1 MDRDELSA
9 AMIQDLGQ
17 VFAQALGEAAPAL
30 ARADLDGI
38 ERRLQAVGR
47 QVLGQVVEQ
56 VLAARAAGPRERP
69 PCPACGGRLRL
80 VEQARRRDLQGLV
93 GDYTLWR
100 PTYSCYGCGQ
110 GHAPLD
116 AEVGLGAGA
125 LSPGLA
131 RVVCRGGID
140 DSFSDAT
147 DLLAETLGVQVR
159 SDLERRTTEGMGA
172 VAEAAQQA
180 VITALRQGQAPP
192 APEGVTLVVVE
203 VDGVQAPL
211 LDGWHEMKV
220 GRVAPLGPGLRHH
233 ADSGRTHL
241 ALGPSVCCAGLET
254 AELFWYRMAAV
265 AGGAGLGRATRTV
278 VVLADGADWIWKR
291 AAQFVGGPGREVVEI
306 VDIYHAYE
314 HLWTVGNA
322 VFGRDTLPARVWV
335 ERLKGCLYAEGVTPV
350 LAALDALAPPT
361 EAATEAVRTAQG
373 YFTDHTARM
382 NYPAFVAR
390 QFPVGS
396 GAIESMCKM
405 LIEER
410 EKGSGMRWSAQ
421 GAQAVATLRALHRSG
436 QWAAFWQ
443 QHPQRQRLLLCPRVR
458 SPRRAPAPA
467 TQEQDAGSAAAPLS
481 VPPASS
487 TPPSLGSR
495 RPAANHPW
503 RRQPLGRPRC
513 A

>member
-1 MDRDELSA
+1 MDRGELSA

-17 VFAQALGEAAPAL
+17 VFAQALGEAATTL
-30 ARADLDGI
+30 ATADLDGI

-47 QVLGQVVEQ
+47 QVLGQVV
-56 VLAARAAGPRERP
+56 AARAALPQERP

-80 VEQARRRDLQGLV
+80 VAQARRRDLQGLV
-93 GDYTLWR
+93 GDYTLR
-100 PTYSCYGCGQ
+100 RSTYHCDGCGQ

-116 AEVGLGAGA
+116 AELGLGAGA

-140 DSFSDAT
+140 DSFSEAT

-159 SDLERRTTEGMGA
+159 SDLERRTTERMGA

-180 VITALRQGQAPP
+180 AIAAVRQGQAPP
-192 APEGVTLVVVE
+192 APEGVMLVVVA

-220 GRVAPLGPGLRHH
+220 GRVAPLGPALRHH

-241 ALGPSVCCAGLET
+241 ARGPSVCCAGLET
-254 AELFWYRMAAV
+254 AALFWYRVTAV
-265 AGGAGLGRATRTV
+265 AGDGGLGRATRTV
-278 VVLADGADWIWKR
+278 VARGDGADWIWR
-291 AAQFVGGPGREVVEI
+291 HAAQFVGAPSREVVEI

-335 ERLKGCLYAEGVTPV
+335 ERLKDRLYEEGAVPV
-350 LAALDALAPPT
+350 RAGLDALAAPT
-361 EAATEAVRTAQG
+361 EAAAEAVRTARE
-373 YFTDHTARM
+373 YFADHAARM
-382 NYPAFVAR
+382 DYPAFVAR
-390 QFPVGS
+390 HFPVGS

-436 QWAAFWQ
+436 QWAAFWR
-443 QHPQRQRLLLCPRVR
+443 QHPQRQRLTLCPRVR
-458 SPRRAPAPA
+458 SPRLARATSTP
-467 TQEQDAGSAAAPLS
+467 EQDAGVAAPS
-481 VPPASS
+481 APPPCVSS
-487 TPPSLGSR
+487 TPRAPGSR
-495 RPAANHPW
+495 RPAADHPW
-503 RRQPLGRPRC
+503 HRQPIGRPRC

>member
-1 MDRDELSA
+1 MDRGELSA

-17 VFAQALGEAAPAL
+17 VFAQALGEAAPTL
-30 ARADLDGI
+30 ATADLDGI
-38 ERRLQAVGR
+38 ERWLQAVGR
-47 QVLGQVVEQ
+47 RVLGQVVEQ
-56 VLAARAAGPRERP
+56 ALAARAALPRERP

-93 GDYTLWR
+93 GDYTLR
-100 PTYSCYGCGQ
+100 RSTYSCYGCGQ

-116 AEVGLGAGA
+116 VEVGLGAGA

-140 DSFSDAT
+140 DSFDDAT

-172 VAEAAQQA
+172 VAEATQQA
-180 VITALRQGQAPP
+180 AIAALRQGQAPP
-192 APEGVTLVVVE
+192 APEGITLVVVE
-203 VDGVQAPL
+203 VDGVQVHL
-211 LDGWHEMKV
+211 RDGWHEMKV

-254 AELFWYRMAAV
+254 AELFWYRVAAV
-265 AGGAGLGRATRTV
+265 AGGGGLGRTTRTV
-278 VVLADGADWIWKR
+278 VVLADRADWIWTR
-291 AAQFVGGPGREVVEI
+291 AAPFVGGPGREVVEI

-314 HLWTVGNA
+314 HLWMVGNA

-335 ERLKGCLYAEGVTPV
+335 ARLKDRLYEEGVAPV

-361 EAATEAVRTAQG
+361 EPATQAVRTARG
-373 YFTDHTARM
+373 YFAAHAARM
-382 NYPAFVAR
+382 DYPAFVAR
-390 QFPVGS
+390 QFPIGS

-436 QWAAFWQ
+436 HWAAFWQ
-443 QHPQRQRLLLCPRVR
+443 QHPQRQRLTLCPRVR
-458 SPRRAPAPA
+458 PPRRAPVPAPREPD
-467 TQEQDAGSAAAPLS
+467 TQGAAALS
-481 VPPASS
+481 PAPCAPPA
-487 TPPSLGSR
+487 PRSR
-495 RPAANHPW
+495 RPAADHPW